1 MEMPFGV
8 EPDIPSE
15 AELPIRAVVAS
26 GLARESTQRATTV
39 EHARSAQ
46 HMAARASVQ
55 RTIRAQG
62 RGGERNLPVTRPDRH
77 TSTVTRRRSALLD
90 HRSGFQPDRLVMWA
104 MVLGIALMFMAL
116 LSSAI

>member
-15 AELPIRAVVAS
+15 AERPIRAVAVS
-26 GLARESTQRATTV
+26 GLARDSTRRATTV
-39 EHARSAQ
+39 DHARSAQ
-46 HMAARASVQ
+46 HKTARAAIQ
-55 RTIRAQG
+55 RTIRIQG
-62 RGGERNLPVTRPDRH
+62 RGSERNLPVTRPNRH
-77 TSTVTRRRSALLD
+77 SSTVTRRRSALLD

-104 MVLGIALMFMAL
+104 MVLGLALMFMAL